1 MKDSNISESEE
12 EAQELS
18 KLARNLGFNKI
29 ADKIGG
35 VGSEDDEEEERE
47 FDALS
52 HHRPPSASG
61 YRAVTQTMKWMGAR
75 WGDE

>member
-1 MKDSNISESEE
+1 MANNSIASNEQ

-18 KLARNLGFNKI
+18 KLARNLGLNKI
-29 ADKIGG
+29 ADKIVG
-35 VGSEDDEEEERE
+35 VDDEDEEQEE

-61 YRAVTQTMKWMGAR
+61 FRAVSQTMRWMGAS
-75 WGDE
+75 WGDD